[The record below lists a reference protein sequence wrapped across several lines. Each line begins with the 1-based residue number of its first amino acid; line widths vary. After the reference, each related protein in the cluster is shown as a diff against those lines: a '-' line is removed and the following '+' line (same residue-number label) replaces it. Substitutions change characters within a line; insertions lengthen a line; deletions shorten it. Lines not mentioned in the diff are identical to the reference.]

1 MTQQIPEPGPAED
14 PAAATGFRRLLGY
27 RTAEW
32 REGHAVLEM
41 DLDERHMN
49 RAGVLHGGAL
59 ATLIDTACG
68 LAATWAPEGAPPRL
82 CVTLSLAVSFA
93 GQAAGGR
100 VRATAR
106 LRGGGRRIVFC
117 SAEVTDAAGRLIGM
131 GEGSFRYRASPG
143 TEDTAGDGTG
153 AR

>member
-68 LAATWAPEGAPPRL
+68 LVEKYHL
-82 CVTLSLAVSFA
+82 
-93 GQAAGGR
+93 GR
-100 VRATAR
+100 MKNGNRESKFLFKAQR
-106 LRGGGRRIVFC
+106 
-117 SAEVTDAAGRLIGM
+117 E
-131 GEGSFRYRASPG
+131 
-143 TEDTAGDGTG
+143 
-153 AR
+153 